1 MSNNRYT
8 RTTTDVLSLRFN
20 QDSSIEKN
28 KKMRVWKIDDLF
40 LGCFICATC
49 DGIRIFNVEP
59 FAQKSFLGN
68 RTRRKGEW
76 LFEVF
81 I

>member
-1 MSNNRYT
+1 MSNYRYT

-20 QDSSIEKN
+20 QDSS
-28 KKMRVWKIDDLF
+28 KIGFGRILCIF
-40 LGCFICATC
+40 FRIGCFICATC

-68 RTRRKGEW
+68 RKN
-76 LFEVF
+76 V
-81 I
+81 

>member
-1 MSNNRYT
+1 
-8 RTTTDVLSLRFN
+8 
-20 QDSSIEKN
+20 
-28 KKMRVWKIDDLF
+28 MRVWKIDDLF

-68 RTRRKGEW
+68 RTRRKEMVC
-76 LFEVF
+76 LKFF